1 MTDKIDK
8 GFSFSYWRLSYRRK
22 LIRTLW
28 TSPVIFLLFLY
39 PEETHF
45 FSLDRSSVIALAFLA
60 VSAQAYYNYYKWKI
74 TKEKPDLESRE

>member
-28 TSPVIFLLFLY
+28 TSPAMFLFLLY
-39 PEETHF
+39 PEETQF
-45 FSLDRSSVIALAFLA
+45 LSLDRNSVMALAFLV
-60 VSAQAYYNYYKWKI
+60 VSAQAYYNYYRWK
-74 TKEKPDLESRE
+74 KE